1 MIIALAIIGC
11 LVGFL
16 SGLLGIGGGI
26 IIVPA
31 LNIYF
36 HNRIYF
42 NFNHLMHIT
51 VATSL
56 TIIFFT
62 AIITSFF
69 YSKNEKINWSVFKTL
84 CPGLV
89 VGSVLGSYFS
99 QWLHGEIYHQLF
111 GGFLALIAIKVL
123 FFSNSKSDTEQQIQ
137 LHPIFAVYAIF
148 IGFISSILGISGG
161 IIMTP
166 LFFHL
171 RMQTLYAIGT
181 ATVCTIPI
189 VLSSSIVMML
199 LPSPEQVS
207 GLIGYVYWPAVISI
221 CIFSML
227 LSPIGGKLAKILPDN
242 ILKRLLGILLIV
254 SSIKMISL

>member
-1 MIIALAIIGC
+1 MILALAVIGC

-36 HNRIYF
+36 HNHLYF
-42 NFNHLMHIT
+42 ELKHLMNIT

-62 AIITSFF
+62 AIITSLF
-69 YSKNEKINWSVFKTL
+69 YSKNEKINWNIVKNMS
-84 CPGLV
+84 PGLMI
-89 VGSVLGSYFS
+89 GSILGSYMS
-99 QWLHGEIYHQLF
+99 QWIHGEIYHKLF
-111 GGFLALIAIKVL
+111 GGFLMLIALKVL
-123 FFSNSKSDTEQQIQ
+123 FFSHSTTFSEQQVEQ
-137 LHPIFAVYAIF
+137 RPIYRIYAVF

-181 ATVCTIPI
+181 ATFCTLPI
-189 VLSSSIVMML
+189 VFSSSLVMMSL
-199 LPSPEQVS
+199 QRPENVP
-207 GLIGYVYWPAVISI
+207 GLIGYVYWPAVLSI
-221 CIFSML
+221 AIFSML
-227 LSPIGGKLAKILPDN
+227 LSPVGGKLAKILPERN
-242 ILKRLLGILLIV
+242 LKMLLGLLLLISAV
-254 SSIKMISL
+254 KMIIL